1 MINLALYKGPIFF
14 VLIEQWNFILIFIP
28 LPNTHDGKLISSTS
42 SHFYILSTFF
52 ILPLFHPIKLSIQQY
67 SCTLLKFHT
76 WAIYDS
82 VLNLLCAS
90 GWALNNFY
98 FSTLFE
104 SNYFFLFFIKSL
116 IILHSSLLLFVSF
129 HYDLLLN
136 FFLLFISGC
145 WPPTIHK
152 YFLWCFLQLF
162 HCYWRVSLAIMRS
175 FVSQILPQMRFYF
188 STMMF
193 LNNFIYFLFFLN
205 HGRGRM
211 WGISNHIG

>member
-1 MINLALYKGPIFF
+1 M
-14 VLIEQWNFILIFIP
+14 
-28 LPNTHDGKLISSTS
+28 
-42 SHFYILSTFF
+42 
-52 ILPLFHPIKLSIQQY
+52 
-67 SCTLLKFHT
+67 LKFHT

-82 VLNLLCAS
+82 VLNLFLCIRV
-90 GWALNNFY
+90 GFKK
-98 FSTLFE
+98 
-104 SNYFFLFFIKSL
+104 FLFIYSFLIKLPFFIIKSL

-129 HYDLLLN
+129 HYDFLLN
-136 FFLLFISGC
+136 CFLLFNSGC

-193 LNNFIYFLFFLN
+193 LNNFIYFLFIKSW
-205 HGRGRM
+205 RGKDVE
-211 WGISNHIG
+211 NK